1 MHSDSYKTIC
11 SFGPEERTRMRYCRG
26 CIYLGTAGSHGCC
39 NYMEITGRRRPCKFG
54 IPDCPS
60 KVMIP
65 GYVIP
70 PEHIEFCQKIDE
82 MNRRQAE
89 QAERMAQIRL
99 ERIERLNAEIER
111 QAKEDALGESEP
123 PQKRDPRGRQASWD
137 THYAF
142 QLYKEGYYM
151 FEIAEV
157 CGTNVEKIVACAKH
171 NEWSKYLPAEVERF
185 RHDMVQAKADYAEY
199 KRKKEEAEQAEE
211 AAWIITKQNKQSQNA
226 EVEAER

>member
-1 MHSDSYKTIC
+1 MRSDAYRTIC
-11 SFGPEERTRMRYCRG
+11 AFGIEEKIRMRNCRG

-39 NYMEITGRRRPCKFG
+39 NYYEMAQRRRPCKFG
-54 IPDCPS
+54 LKDCPA

-70 PEHIEFCQKIDE
+70 KEHIEFCQKIDE

-89 QAERMAQIRL
+89 QAERMARIRL

-185 RHDMVQAKADYAEY
+185 RHDMDQAKADYEEY
-199 KRKKEEAEQAEE
+199 QRRKKEAEQAVE
-211 AAWIITKQNKQSQNA
+211 AAWSGKPQNA
-226 EVEAER
+226 EGMAER